1 MGEVALLLEMCQYIV
16 EHLHLG
22 EAWFNWHLILFII
35 PLSEQLLLVTC
46 RFSYK
51 QSFGHQWKY
60 EYFYK

>member
-46 RFSYK
+46 KFSYK
-51 QSFGHQWKY
+51 QSFGHQ
-60 EYFYK
+60 